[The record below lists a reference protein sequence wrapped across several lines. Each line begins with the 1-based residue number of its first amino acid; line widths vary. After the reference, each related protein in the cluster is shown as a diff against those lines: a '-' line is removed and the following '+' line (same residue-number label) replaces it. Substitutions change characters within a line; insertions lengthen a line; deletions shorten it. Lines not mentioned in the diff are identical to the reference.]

1 LAQRHRKLQGTF
13 WVLFISFRICP
24 ALTSPKVAVKVV
36 RANNENENGH
46 EKMNKACRLRSKPS
60 SVVADSL
67 LQRLRKELLVWHK
80 LDHENILPLLGI
92 TFDFGRG
99 NPMGMVCPW
108 VENGNLN
115 GYLSRQEAL
124 AEADR
129 FRIVSSK

>member
-1 LAQRHRKLQGTF
+1 
-13 WVLFISFRICP
+13 
-24 ALTSPKVAVKVV
+24 LTSPKVAVKVV

-115 GYLSRQEAL
+115 GYLVRQEAL

-129 FRIVSSK
+129 FRIVSSE

>member
-1 LAQRHRKLQGTF
+1 
-13 WVLFISFRICP
+13 
-24 ALTSPKVAVKVV
+24 LTSPKVAVKVV

-46 EKMNKACRLRSKPS
+46 EKMNKVCRLRSKLSPMT
-60 SVVADSL
+60 AHTL

-115 GYLSRQEAL
+115 GYLGRQEAL
-124 AEADR
+124 PQADR
-129 FRIVSSK
+129 FRIVSSE

>member
-1 LAQRHRKLQGTF
+1 MTAHT
-13 WVLFISFRICP
+13 
-24 ALTSPKVAVKVV
+24 
-36 RANNENENGH
+36 
-46 EKMNKACRLRSKPS
+46 
-60 SVVADSL
+60 L

-115 GYLSRQEAL
+115 GYLGRQEAL
-124 AEADR
+124 PQADR
-129 FRIVSSK
+129 FRIVSSE